1 MERFDSSG
9 LFTATVKAT
18 GKEIVVYLCKNGMWC
33 DYADCTTL
41 YKGDELKDL
50 KAKE

>member
-18 GKEIVVYLCKNGMWC
+18 GKPVVVYLTKSGLWC
-33 DYADCTTL
+33 NYQDCTTL
-41 YKGDELKDL
+41 YKGEELRDI
-50 KAKE
+50 KAK